1 MCTAMYTLL
10 MVELSLSQARARL
23 PELLDR
29 VAAGE
34 EVHIS
39 RHGRALAVLI
49 NHDRWMK
56 TRTHDVLIEAHE
68 LRKRLEAAREHPI
81 APESLARD
89 YDVDDHV
96 AWLRDEEG
104 RRAEAEVEVT

>member
-1 MCTAMYTLL
+1 MYTST
-10 MVELSLSQARARL
+10 MMELSLSQARARL

-39 RHGRALAVLI
+39 RHGHALAVLI

-56 TRTHDVLIEAHE
+56 TRTYDVLIEARD
-68 LRKRLEAAREHPI
+68 LRKRLEGARDHPI
-81 APESLARD
+81 PPESLARN
-89 YDVDDHV
+89 YDADGHV
-96 AWLRDEEG
+96 AWLRDEDE
-104 RRAEAEVEVT
+104 RRAEADGS

>member
-1 MCTAMYTLL
+1 MYTVL

-49 NHDRWMK
+49 NHDLWMK
-56 TRTHDVLIEAHE
+56 TRTHHVLIEARE
-68 LRKRLEAAREHPI
+68 LRARLEAARAHPI
-81 APESLARD
+81 ASESLARN
-89 YDVDDHV
+89 YDVDGHV
-96 AWLRDEEG
+96 AWLRDEDE
-104 RRAEAEVEVT
+104 RRVDSEADVT

>member
-1 MCTAMYTLL
+1 MYTLL
-10 MVELSLSQARARL
+10 MLELSLSQARARL

-68 LRKRLEAAREHPI
+68 LRARLEAAREHPV

-89 YDVDDHV
+89 YHVDSHV
-96 AWLRDEEG
+96 AWLRDEDE
-104 RRAEAEVEVT
+104 RRASSEADVT